1 MLRSMSGRF
10 IRAARGAAWAAR
22 AGSASARTVES
33 TRRLPPEAR
42 DGQYTRAL
50 ASGCE
55 VSTLLFETLGGF
67 SPDVV
72 ALLKRLADERENRL
86 TKAEYDETTW
96 SARTWQ
102 SFATQQISVALQL
115 AATLEIAHALG
126 IATA

>member
-1 MLRSMSGRF
+1 MGH
-10 IRAARGAAWAAR
+10 
-22 AGSASARTVES
+22 VE
-33 TRRLPPEAR
+33 AK

-67 SPDVV
+67 SPDVA

-86 TKAEYDETTW
+86 TKAEYDDTTW